1 MDEKIIKLL
10 LIEDN
15 PGDARLIKEM
25 LAESKIARFELKHA
39 SLIRAGLDDLSEKN
53 FDVVLLDLS
62 LPDSHGIE
70 TFNKVRAHAPL
81 MPIIVL
87 TSLDDELLAIEAA
100 QRGAQDYLVKGHV
113 DGNLLIRSILYA
125 MERKHAEEALRKAH
139 DEMELRVMERTAQ
152 LSLSYDLL
160 LKEIEERKHAEKAL
174 QKSEF
179 RYRTIVEMTN
189 EGIWSLDRDFQI
201 VFINK
206 KGAEMLG
213 YHSEEMLGRRITDF
227 VLEDDL
233 ADHQGMIQALSHG
246 TSESFEGRYRHRNGG
261 SKWMLVSATPLLN
274 GNNRF
279 AGSIIM
285 VTDITERKVYEA
297 EILELNSELELRV
310 QERTEEL
317 SKANKALKE
326 SEETARSTINA
337 ATESL
342 MLIDCEGTILTLNKS
357 AAERLCGTI
366 EDLVGTNSYSIIP
379 QDLAINRRKYAEE
392 VILMCRPLHFED
404 MLQGMWLENSIYPVF
419 NEHGSV
425 TRLAIYSIDI
435 TERKRINDELRKAK
449 ESAESAARL
458 KAEFTANMSHEIRT
472 PMNGIIGMVSLL
484 MDDSATPEQMDCL
497 ETVKTSSYALLDI
510 VNDILDFSKI
520 EQGMMDVECRPFHLR
535 DLIDATISTFALGA
549 RNKGL
554 SLSKDISDDL
564 PRVLMGDQVRI
575 RQIILN
581 LLGNAI
587 KFTENGEVKIS
598 VSSFLK
604 YDGYWEVL
612 LSVEDTGIGISPA
625 AMGELFSPFTQAESS
640 TTRRFG
646 GTGLG
651 LTISRSLV
659 ELMGGKIWAESSPGE
674 GSTFYVLLN
683 LKEASLAPPEIICVH
698 NTTVKRKML
707 KVLLAEDNMIN
718 QQVILKMLRRLGHEA
733 DSAVD
738 GKAAVEAAICGKY
751 DLILM
756 DVQMPVMDGLEAT
769 RHIRR
774 LFAGRPKIIALTA
787 SALKEDREM
796 CLQAGMNDFLSKPIR
811 LQDLKVALDAI

>member
-25 LAESKIARFELKHA
+25 LAESKITRFELRHA
-39 SLIRAGLDDLSEKN
+39 SLIRAGLDEMSEKN
-53 FDVVLLDLS
+53 YDVVLLDLS

-125 MERKHAEEALRKAH
+125 MERKHAEEALRRAH
-139 DEMELRVMERTAQ
+139 DEMEQRVMERTAQ

-189 EGIWSLDRDFQI
+189 EGIWSLDRDFRI

-213 YHSEEMLGRRITDF
+213 YRSEEMLGRRITDF

-246 TSESFEGRYRHRNGG
+246 TSESLEGRYRHRNGG
-261 SKWMLVSATPLLN
+261 SKWMLVSATPLLK
-274 GNNRF
+274 GNNCF

-285 VTDITERKVYEA
+285 VTDITERKAYEA
-297 EILELNSELELRV
+297 EILELNSELEQRV

-326 SEETARSTINA
+326 SEETARAIINA

-342 MLIDCEGTILTLNKS
+342 MLTDCEGTILTLNES
-357 AAERLCGTI
+357 AADRLCGTI
-366 EDLVGTNSYSIIP
+366 GDLKGTNSYRLIP
-379 QDLAINRRKYAEE
+379 EDLAINRRKYAEE
-392 VILMCRPLHFED
+392 VIRTCRPLHFED
-404 MLQGMWLENSIYPVF
+404 MMQGIWLENSIYPVF
-419 NEHGSV
+419 NELGSV
-425 TRLAIYSIDI
+425 TRLAIYSMDI
-435 TERKRINDELRKAK
+435 TERKRVNDELRKAK

-484 MDDSATPEQMDCL
+484 MDDSATPEQMEAL
-497 ETVKTSSYALLDI
+497 ETIKTSSYALLDI

-520 EQGMMDVECRPFHLR
+520 EQGKMKVENCPFHLR
-535 DLIDATISTFALGA
+535 DLIEATISTFAFGA

-554 SLSKDISDDL
+554 HLSKVVSDDL
-564 PRVLMGDQVRI
+564 PEALMGDQVRI
-575 RQIILN
+575 RQILLN

-598 VSSFLK
+598 VSSFQK
-604 YDGYWEVL
+604 DDGYWEVL
-612 LSVEDTGIGISPA
+612 LSVEDTGIGISPEA
-625 AMGELFSPFTQAESS
+625 ISKLFSPFTQAESS

-683 LKEASLAPPEIICVH
+683 LKEASLAPQEIISVQKV
-698 NTTVKRKML
+698 TVQGKMS
-707 KVLLAEDNMIN
+707 EGPPC
-718 QQVILKMLRRLGHEA
+718 RG
-733 DSAVD
+733 
-738 GKAAVEAAICGKY
+738 
-751 DLILM
+751 
-756 DVQMPVMDGLEAT
+756 
-769 RHIRR
+769 
-774 LFAGRPKIIALTA
+774 
-787 SALKEDREM
+787 
-796 CLQAGMNDFLSKPIR
+796 
-811 LQDLKVALDAI
+811 